1 MKKINNYIIFIISLA
16 SLCIAVKDFNLSK
29 YDRLV
34 AELTIVFVFL
44 IPKILNKLFSLKFN
58 DKFEFVYIIFI
69 ILSQFLGSCLN
80 LFNIVWWYDLFTHF
94 LSGVFTGILSFVI
107 LKFLNK
113 FDYKSKVFNILFIIS
128 FSLMVA
134 SFWEFGEFTFDTL
147 FGMNVQHSIETGVK
161 DTIEDMLIATFGSII
176 VVLLYLFNKTQN
188 ILYKI
193 VRNV

>member
-16 SLCIAVKDFNLSK
+16 SLCIAVKDFNLGK

-94 LSGVFTGILSFVI
+94 LSGVFTGILSFII